1 MVHDLP
7 RMLMSIELRSEP
19 DAIEADW
26 LEADSHSRTAS
37 LSALRQY
44 AQQHRS
50 GGPPARIELPQGHP
64 HRSEYSYDSS
74 SKFAYVRLTVLRDG
88 EQLLVETDYAT
99 GPVSQAGGDG
109 RPVEWSRFLSALIT
123 EIDNR
128 DGDGE

>member
-1 MVHDLP
+1 MVRDLP

-19 DAIEADW
+19 EAIEANW
-26 LEADSHSRTAS
+26 LEADTHSRTAA
-37 LSALRQY
+37 LTALRHY

-50 GGPPARIELPQGHP
+50 GGPPARIELPEGHP
-64 HRSEYSYDSS
+64 QHSEYSYDSS
-74 SKFAYVRLTVLRDG
+74 SKFAYVSLTVLRDG

-109 RPVEWSRFLSALIT
+109 PPVEWSRFLLALTT

-128 DGDGE
+128 DDDAE